1 MKNFYMLALAM
12 GAVFVMQAQ
21 APTPELLYYKFDGT
35 GTTVPNQ
42 ALTPPPGTGTATIQG
57 AITQNPG
64 NLCNG
69 SLIGSGLPSST
80 DFLNTNWAPNLGT
93 GSWSIVWRSTG
104 ISTNSTLY
112 YIFGDVGSTSFRCF
126 TNGVAGSTNW
136 IIRGAGITDTYI
148 NGGALSTPTMC
159 AFVYDQ
165 AAGQM
170 RGYLNGVL
178 VSTVAQGAVNLTGTG
193 PFKVMGYSS
202 NVGAPAGGELDE
214 FGLYNRALTPAEISA
229 LYAPYSGS
237 FLGPDLSVCQG
248 DSVQLTPSTN
258 YGGNFLWSNGS
269 TNDTTFASVAG
280 LYFVDITGG
289 CAQGRDTVNVTV
301 NPASTSNTTAIS
313 CISYLSPAGNTY
325 TVSGVYVD
333 TLTGQN
339 GCDSLITTNLTV
351 NQPTTSSITVSSC
364 DASYT
369 APSGATYT
377 TSGTYTDVIPNVAGC
392 DSTITIDLTFNSATS
407 ASITAQSCDSY
418 TAPSGAVFTT
428 SGMFMDTIANVAGC
442 DSVITINL
450 TVNYTT
456 GAALTPMVCDSYT
469 SPAGN
474 VYTTSG
480 LYHDTL
486 MNAGGCDSIISINLV
501 VMNSSS
507 SSMTAT
513 SCGAYTSPAGN
524 VYTTSGTYVDSL
536 VTVGGCDSIV
546 TINLTVN
553 QNPTV
558 TGTTS
563 ASTVCLDDA
572 DVTLTGTPAGGTWS
586 GPGVTGS
593 NFDPS
598 VGAGAQVLTYS
609 YTDNNN
615 CSGTAVV
622 TVNVNACVGIAEQ
635 QDGSAV
641 KVYPNPATDFISV
654 VIMPAENGQVQVQM
668 FDLAGKAASE
678 QFAFNVSGN
687 MSNTLPVNTANVA
700 SGVYLMRVTNGT
712 QVSVTRV
719 VISR

>member
-1 MKNFYMLALAM
+1 MKKLYMLALAM
-12 GAVFVMQAQ
+12 GAAFVIQAQ

-69 SLIGSGLPSST
+69 SLIGSGLASST

-112 YIFGDVGSTSFRCF
+112 YIFGDAGSTSFRCF

-193 PFKVMGYSS
+193 PFKVMGYGS
-202 NVGAPAGGELDE
+202 NIGAPSGGELDE
-214 FGLYNRALTPAEISA
+214 FGIYNRALTPTEIA
-229 LYAPYSGS
+229 TLYAPYIGS

-248 DSVQLTPSTN
+248 DSVQLTPSAN

-280 LYFVDITGG
+280 TYYVDITGG
-289 CAQGRDTVNVTV
+289 CAQGTDTVNVTV
-301 NPASTSNTTAIS
+301 NPASTNTIS
-313 CISYLSPAGNTY
+313 AANCSSYLSPAGNTY
-325 TVSGVYVD
+325 TTTGVYVD
-333 TLTGQN
+333 TLTALS
-339 GCDSLITTNLTV
+339 GCDSLITINLTI

-369 APSGATYT
+369 APSGATFT

-456 GAALTPMVCDSYT
+456 GAALTPMVCDSYS

-480 LYHDTL
+480 LYYDTL
-486 MNAGGCDSIISINLV
+486 VNAGGCDSIISINLV

-641 KVYPNPATDFISV
+641 KVYPNPATDFINV
-654 VIMPAENGQVQVQM
+654 VIVPTENGQVQVQM
-668 FDLAGKAASE
+668 FDLSGKATSE

-687 MSNTLPVNTANVA
+687 MSNTLPVNTANIA
-700 SGVYLMRVTNGT
+700 SGAYLMRVTNGT

-719 VISR
+719 VIRR